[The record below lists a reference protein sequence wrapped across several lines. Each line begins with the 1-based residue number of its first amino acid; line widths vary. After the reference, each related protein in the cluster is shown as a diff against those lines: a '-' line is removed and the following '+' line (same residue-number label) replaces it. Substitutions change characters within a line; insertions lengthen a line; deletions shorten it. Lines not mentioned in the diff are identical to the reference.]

1 MYFAAKGM
9 GSDFPLGVVPI
20 TRKDNADDG
29 TPSLPI
35 EDFEAQLQKLT
46 KDCVIHFEHRIL

>member
-9 GSDFPLGVVPI
+9 GSDIPLGVVPI

-29 TPSLPI
+29 APSLTI
-35 EDFEAQLQKLT
+35 EDFEQLQKLT